1 MPDPIRRKSL
11 FAFLFASA
19 PWRAAGALAL
29 IAALF
34 ALSGCAALAPFNQ
47 YSFNETARLKV
58 ESRQLLAKAG
68 QPYRQHA
75 RKADSVMAGLN
86 RAYQDASI
94 RTKNNESMRRWEILL
109 DTNQASLA
117 GSITRW
123 RREGTLAQDVIE
135 AAQKDIAEDFDLISK
150 LEGNKGK

>member
-1 MPDPIRRKSL
+1 LFSSL
-11 FAFLFASA
+11 PRCLAGL
-19 PWRAAGALAL
+19 AALLALA
-29 IAALF
+29 
-34 ALSGCAALAPFNQ
+34 GCAALAPFNQ

-58 ESRQLLAKAG
+58 EASQLLERAVH
-68 QPYRQHA
+68 PYPQHA
-75 RKADSVMAGLN
+75 RKADSVLTGLN

-94 RTKNNESMRRWEILL
+94 RTKNHESMRRWEILL
-109 DTNQASLA
+109 DTNLASLA

-135 AAQKDIAEDFDLISK
+135 AAQKDIAEDFDVISK